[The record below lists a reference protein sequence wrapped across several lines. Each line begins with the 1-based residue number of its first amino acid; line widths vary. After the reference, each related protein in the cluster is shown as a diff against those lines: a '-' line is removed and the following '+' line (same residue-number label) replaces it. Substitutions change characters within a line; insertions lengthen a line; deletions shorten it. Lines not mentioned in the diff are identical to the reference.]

1 MIHFYRMMNSI
12 VNSYVKEL
20 KNADNKK
27 VNNEILVDTGLNII
41 GEKIKKGISSITG
54 SRITLT
60 NNEIK
65 DIMKIIK
72 SLESK
77 EIFLKGTARQITS

>member
-12 VNSYVKEL
+12 VNSYFKEL

-72 SLESK
+72 SLENK
-77 EIFLKGTARQITS
+77 EVFLKGTTRQITS

>member
-1 MIHFYRMMNSI
+1 MMNSI

-77 EIFLKGTARQITS
+77 EIFLKGTTRQITS